1 MTSPEDADTT
11 AAGGPSGYRE
21 ARHASLVTGTIAVGV
36 CAFVGLFLTAALN
49 GWSQLVSLIVPG
61 TLAFAAI
68 ATGPP
73 RSAGR
78 RLGWIAL
85 AVLATGI
92 AAGLIHEGTSGSYT
106 GD

>member
-1 MTSPEDADTT
+1 MTSPDDAGPT
-11 AAGGPSGYRE
+11 AAGDRSDYTD
-21 ARHASLVTGTIAVGV
+21 ARHASLVTGAIAVGV
-36 CAFVGLFLTAALN
+36 CALVGLYLTAALN
-49 GWSQLVSLIVPG
+49 EWSQLVSLIVPG
-61 TLAFAAI
+61 TLAFAAVT
-68 ATGPP
+68 TGPQ

-92 AAGLIHEGTSGSYT
+92 AAGLIHEGTAGSYS